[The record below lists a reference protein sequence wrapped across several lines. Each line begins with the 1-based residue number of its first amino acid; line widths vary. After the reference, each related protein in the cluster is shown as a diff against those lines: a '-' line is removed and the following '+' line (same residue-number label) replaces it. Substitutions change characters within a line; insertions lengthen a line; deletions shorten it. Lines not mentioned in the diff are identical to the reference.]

1 MEISELRD
9 LLQTKLGS
17 TLGTYRTEQGK
28 TIAAIRIIPP
38 MVPNGYEITGLEVLI
53 QRALDTE
60 SQAVTE
66 GKIRTQ
72 NWVIYLV
79 QHDRTKTTQDAY
91 DIIDNL
97 FPIVT
102 NKLMNQTRSNTE
114 MREIKI
120 RVV

>member
-1 MEISELRD
+1 MGISELRD

-72 NWVIYLV
+72 NWIIYLV